1 MHQPHETE
9 DTMNV
14 RNCRICGKIFNY
26 LSGAPVCPACRDN
39 MEAKFQQVKDYIREN
54 RGVGITEVAEACD
67 VEPAQIRQWL
77 REDRLEVTEDSAV
90 FLNCESCGAPIR
102 SGKFCEKCKQ
112 NMAKSFDQVLKT
124 NRPEPP
130 KPKKTDDS
138 QSAKMRFLK

>member
-1 MHQPHETE
+1 
-9 DTMNV
+9 MNV

-26 LSGAPVCPACRDN
+26 LSGAPVCPACKES
-39 MEAKFQQVKDYIREN
+39 MEAKFQEVKDYIREHK
-54 RGVGITEVAEACD
+54 GVGITEVAEACD

-77 REDRLEVTEDSAV
+77 KEDRLEVTEDSAV

-112 NMAKSFDQVLKT
+112 NMSKGFSEVLKT

-130 KPKKTDDS
+130 KTQKPGKDD